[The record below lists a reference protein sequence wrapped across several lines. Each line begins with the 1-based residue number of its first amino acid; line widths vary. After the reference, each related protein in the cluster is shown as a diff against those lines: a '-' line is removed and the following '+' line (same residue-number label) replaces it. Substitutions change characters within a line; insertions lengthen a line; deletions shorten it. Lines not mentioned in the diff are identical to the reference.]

1 MKGLACQQLS
11 EELQK
16 GDNLTLH
23 SDGTSKYGQHF
34 YSFQLS
40 TPDTTYSLG
49 LTEMSSGSATHVLS
63 TFQQILYDLELIT
76 QSGSSHVILSKIKN
90 TMSDRHI
97 VEKNFNSLLQSY
109 RLEVLPSVV
118 DNWAELGEDEQQ
130 GISTLN
136 NFFCGLHL
144 LVGMADVASSTLLQW
159 ELTHFEGTVGA
170 AALFSSATRQSESG
184 IVRLIRT
191 ACKAL
196 CKHGSEQS
204 GVYQPFTTFLA
215 TNGIKKNP
223 LVSFRGN
230 RFNIVFYDSGA
241 LYYISDQV
249 VKFLMKYGRP
259 QTNCLKL
266 YIVISQFQN
275 L

>member
-1 MKGLACQQLS
+1 M
-11 EELQK
+11 
-16 GDNLTLH
+16 
-23 SDGTSKYGQHF
+23 
-34 YSFQLS
+34 
-40 TPDTTYSLG
+40 
-49 LTEMSSGSATHVLS
+49 
-63 TFQQILYDLELIT
+63 
-76 QSGSSHVILSKIKN
+76 
-90 TMSDRHI
+90 
-97 VEKNFNSLLQSY
+97 
-109 RLEVLPSVV
+109 EVLPSVV

-130 GISTLN
+130 GICTLN

-144 LVGMADVASSTLLQW
+144 LVGMADVASSSLLQW

-170 AALFSSATRQSESG
+170 AALFIISSATRQPESG

-215 TNGIKKNP
+215 TIGIKKNP

-230 RFNIVFYDSGA
+230 HFNIVFYDAGA

-249 VKFLMKYGRP
+249 VKFFNEVW
-259 QTNCLKL
+259 QTPNQLLKAVNSDITVPGL
-266 YIVISQFQN
+266 VAGCRALGLINKIITGPLWRELESDNVTILEMNTYFDVLITKLPADYCKGMQN
-275 L
+275 FMQIMLRFGIA

>member
-1 MKGLACQQLS
+1 
-11 EELQK
+11 
-16 GDNLTLH
+16 
-23 SDGTSKYGQHF
+23 
-34 YSFQLS
+34 
-40 TPDTTYSLG
+40 
-49 LTEMSSGSATHVLS
+49 MSSGSATRVLS

-97 VEKNFNSLLQSY
+97 VENNSLLQSY

-136 NFFCGLHL
+136 NFFCSLHL

-184 IVRLIRT
+184 IVCLIRT

-204 GVYQPFTTFLA
+204 GVYQPFTTYL
-215 TNGIKKNP
+215 
-223 LVSFRGN
+223 S
-230 RFNIVFYDSGA
+230 
-241 LYYISDQV
+241 
-249 VKFLMKYGRP
+249 
-259 QTNCLKL
+259 CH
-266 YIVISQFQN
+266 
-275 L
+275 

>member
-1 MKGLACQQLS
+1 MYSEMKGLACQHLN

-40 TPDTTYSLG
+40 TPDSTYSLG
-49 LTEMSSGSATHVLS
+49 LTEMLSGSATQVLS
-63 TFQQILYDLELIT
+63 TFQQILYDLELTT

-97 VEKNFNSLLQSY
+97 VEKNFNSLLQCY
-109 RLEVLPSVV
+109 RMEVLPSVV

-170 AALFSSATRQSESG
+170 AALFGSTTRQSESG
-184 IVRLIRT
+184 IVRLVRT

-204 GVYQPFTTFLA
+204 GVYQPFTAFLA
-215 TNGIKKNP
+215 TNSIKKNP
-223 LVSFRGN
+223 PVSF
-230 RFNIVFYDSGA
+230 
-241 LYYISDQV
+241 
-249 VKFLMKYGRP
+249 
-259 QTNCLKL
+259 
-266 YIVISQFQN
+266 
-275 L
+275 